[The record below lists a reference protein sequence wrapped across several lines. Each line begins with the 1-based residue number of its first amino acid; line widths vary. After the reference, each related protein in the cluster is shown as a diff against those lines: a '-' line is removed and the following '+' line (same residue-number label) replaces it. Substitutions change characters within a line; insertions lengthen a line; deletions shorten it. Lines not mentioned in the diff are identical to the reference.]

1 MFIIFDLDDTLID
14 TSCHIA
20 PAQLKKALRFAQ
32 TKGLVFSEESC
43 ARLLAEHVKA
53 VSCEMALKEFLETHE
68 ASSSLILETLQ
79 QYRTLPDPDLAIP
92 TVPNAKEVLE
102 VLSGHRLAIVTIGK
116 EELQLYKLKKAGFF
130 VHLFSKIVVAT
141 ERNKKIH
148 YQSLLEEFGHKPEE
162 TIVVGDR
169 IEVDLLPAKELGCK
183 AVRLMRGR
191 GAYDTLTDVK
201 LDHTIYDLKELPN
214 LIR

>member
-1 MFIIFDLDDTLID
+1 LFIIFDLDDTLID
-14 TSCHIA
+14 TSSCIA
-20 PAQLKKALRFAQ
+20 PAQLKRALGFAQ
-32 TKGLVFSEESC
+32 TKGLVFSDVDC

-53 VSCEMALKEFLETHE
+53 VSCEMALKEFLEAHG

-79 QYRTLPDPDLAIP
+79 QYRSLPDPDLAIP
-92 TVPNAKEVLE
+92 EVPNAKEVLE
-102 VLSGHRLAIVTIGK
+102 VLKPHRLAIVTIGVR
-116 EELQLYKLKKAGFF
+116 ELQLYKLKKAGFF
-130 VHLFSKIVVAT
+130 APLFSKIIVAT

-162 TIVVGDR
+162 TVVVGDR

-183 AVRLMRGR
+183 AIRLMRGR
-191 GAYDTLTDVK
+191 GAYDTSKEVK
-201 LDHTIYDLKELPN
+201 PDHTIYDLKELPN